1 LRRLE
6 GEAVSATEVVENL
19 MKAGTTIKDGW
30 SKAKQRDATMTWT
43 KFMDSAE
50 FTGAFGQASSAID
63 ALTQPAVTKALVDIR
78 TKQGALLAGKSVME
92 LPTDKLAQY
101 DALLD
106 VENQLMRKF
115 ATNTGRTEE
124 WVSWLVDDALPV
136 LIKVAKVVLPLLL

>member
-1 LRRLE
+1 M
-6 GEAVSATEVVENL
+6 SATEVVEGL
-19 MKAGTTIKDGW
+19 IKAGTTIKDGW
-30 SKAKQRDATMTWT
+30 SKAKQRDAAMTWQ

-50 FTGAFGQASSAID
+50 FTTAFGQASSVING
-63 ALTQPAVTKALVDIR
+63 LTQPAVDKALVEIHA
-78 TKQGALLAGKSVME
+78 KQVALVAGKSVMD

-115 ATNTGRTEE
+115 AAGSGKTEE
-124 WVSWLVDDALPV
+124 WVSWLVDDALPD